1 MPLILNID
9 TATEN
14 AIVCLSDN
22 ETIIAIEENHD
33 QKNHAAFVQ
42 PAIEK
47 LINTAKTELQN
58 IDCVAVTA
66 GPGSYTGLR
75 VGLASAKG
83 LCYALRKPIILINTL
98 DVMATSIIRENKDQK
113 PKKIK
118 PLFCPMIDARR
129 MEVFMALY
137 DSQLQL
143 ILQPEAIIINED
155 SFAEELSKHSIIF
168 AGNGSNKLKALICH
182 KNAIFSSIQHNA
194 SDLSGL
200 SLKAY
205 YNKQFAELAYCEPF
219 YLKEFYHLAKN

>member
-14 AIVCLSDN
+14 AMICLSEN
-22 ETIIAIEENHD
+22 ETIIAVEENHD

-47 LINTAKTELQN
+47 LFNSTNLKLQN
-58 IDCVAVTA
+58 IDTVSVTA

-83 LCYALRKPIILINTL
+83 LCYALHKPIILINTL
-98 DVMATSIIRENKDQK
+98 DVMAKSIIREIKNQK
-113 PKKIK
+113 SENTNT
-118 PLFCPMIDARR
+118 LFCPMIDARR
-129 MEVFMALY
+129 MEVFTAIY
-137 DSQLQL
+137 DMQLHP
-143 ILQPEAIIINED
+143 ILQPSAIIINKE
-155 SFAEELSKHSIIF
+155 SFAEELLKHSIIF
-168 AGNGSNKLKALICH
+168 AGNGSIKLKALICH

-200 SLKAY
+200 SLDAY
-205 YNKQFAELAYCEPF
+205 NNKQFTELAYCEPF
-219 YLKEFYHLAKN
+219 YLKEFYTLAKN

>member
-14 AIVCLSDN
+14 AIVCLSEN
-22 ETIIAIEENHD
+22 ETILAFEENHD

-47 LINTAKTELQN
+47 LFNTTNIKIQN
-58 IDCVAVTA
+58 IDSVAVTA

-98 DVMATSIIRENKDQK
+98 DVMAKSIIREFKNQK
-113 PKKIK
+113 SENIHA
-118 PLFCPMIDARR
+118 LFCPMIDARR

-137 DSQLQL
+137 DSQLQPL
-143 ILQPEAIIINED
+143 LQPSAIIIDED
-155 SFAEELSKHSIIF
+155 SFAKELSEHSIIF
-168 AGNGSNKLKALICH
+168 AGNGSIKLKALICH

-194 SDLSGL
+194 SDLSEL

-205 YNKQFAELAYCEPF
+205 NKNQFSELAYCEPY
-219 YLKEFYHLAKN
+219 YLKEFYNLAKN